1 VALVTLFINLLNI
14 EIMASL
20 IKIPYGAVGAMPGS
34 NPAYLAVN
42 VEGVYSVTDNGGT
55 DGITL
60 YYDQYDATTPAD
72 YLNVV
77 LNFKG
82 AASVSA
88 ADITT
93 FANLVAEA
101 SQAENSVPSFELE
114 GDDGTDDYHLTQL
127 TPLTLTAGAPV

>member
-20 IKIPYGAVGAMPGS
+20 INIPYGAVGAMPGS
-34 NPAYLAVN
+34 TPAYLAVN
-42 VEGVYSVTDNGGT
+42 VEGVYSVVIDGT
-55 DGITL
+55 DGIKL
-60 YYDQYDATTPAD
+60 FYDQYDATTPAQ

-82 AASVSA
+82 GTSVSA
-88 ADITT
+88 TDITN

-101 SQAENSVPSFELE
+101 SQAENSVPTFELE

>member
-1 VALVTLFINLLNI
+1 
-14 EIMASL
+14 MASL

-77 LNFKG
+77 
-82 AASVSA
+82 
-88 ADITT
+88 
-93 FANLVAEA
+93 
-101 SQAENSVPSFELE
+101 
-114 GDDGTDDYHLTQL
+114 
-127 TPLTLTAGAPV
+127 